1 MNGGASP
8 RTDRKSADR
17 EPFEPVGV
25 PIARDI
31 RRRLEPLAV
40 EMAVLLAE
48 LVRIESPTDDASGL
62 GRMADR
68 LEALFGELGGV
79 VRHPIGP
86 GGASHLTVSVQGTR
100 PELPPAAV
108 LGHYD
113 TVWPRGT
120 LDRLPCRVAGDVL
133 TGPGCFDM
141 KGGLVVLY
149 FALRELRALGRSPRR
164 SVEILINCDEEVRS
178 RTSRG
183 LIGALA
189 GDAAVAYV
197 LESPLPGGGLKTARK
212 GVGIYRLEIEGRAAH
227 AGIEPGKGTS
237 AILELAHQ
245 VQALHALNDHARGT
259 TVNVGVVSG
268 GTRANVV
275 AARASAEI
283 DVRVATSAEAGRV
296 ERAIQ
301 TLRPALEGSRLSVMA
316 DLSRPPMEPTAAS
329 WRLFA
334 RARAIAAGMGVELAE
349 GSTGGASDA
358 NLVAAMGVPTLDGF
372 GPEGGGAHADDE
384 HVLISSMP
392 RRAALIGGLL
402 AEV

>member
-1 MNGGASP
+1 VSGGASL
-8 RTDRKSADR
+8 RAERRAFDS
-17 EPFEPVGV
+17 EPFEPVGAQ
-25 PIARDI
+25 IARDI
-31 RRRLEPLAV
+31 RRRLEPRVV
-40 EMAVLLAE
+40 EMAALLAE
-48 LVRIESPTDDASGL
+48 LVRIESPTDDAAGL
-62 GRMADR
+62 ERMAGR
-68 LEALFGELGGV
+68 LEALFGKLGGV
-79 VRHPIGP
+79 VRHPTGP
-86 GGASHLTVSVQGTR
+86 GGASHLTVSVPSAR

-120 LDRLPCRVAGDVL
+120 LGRLPCHNGAGVL

-141 KGGLVVLY
+141 KGGIILLY

-164 SVEILINCDEEVRS
+164 PLKILINCDEEVRS

-197 LESPLPGGGLKTARK
+197 LESPLPGGGLKAARK
-212 GVGIYRLEIEGRAAH
+212 GVAIYRLEIEGRAAH
-227 AGIEPGKGTS
+227 AGIEPGRGTS

-245 VQALHALNDHARGT
+245 VQALHALNDHASGT

-283 DVRVATSAEAGRV
+283 DVRVATRAEAGRV
-296 ERAIQ
+296 EQAIQ
-301 TLRPALEGSRLSVMA
+301 TLRPVLPGSRLSVVA
-316 DLSRPPMEPTAAS
+316 DLSRPPMEPTPAS
-329 WRLFA
+329 RRLFA

-358 NLVAAMGVPTLDGF
+358 NLVAATGVPTLDGL